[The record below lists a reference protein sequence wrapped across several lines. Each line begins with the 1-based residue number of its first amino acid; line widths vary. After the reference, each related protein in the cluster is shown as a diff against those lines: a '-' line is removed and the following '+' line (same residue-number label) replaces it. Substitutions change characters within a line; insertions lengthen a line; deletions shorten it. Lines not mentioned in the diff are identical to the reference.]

1 MGEFKATFN
10 FDEVIAFRN
19 ALKIHKAI
27 IEASSDSAYELAY
40 NKEYINICAALESVE
55 KQLKLTI

>member
-10 FDEVIAFRN
+10 FDEVVAFRN

-27 IEASSDSAYELAY
+27 LEVSSGSAYELSH
-40 NKEYINICAALESVE
+40 NKEYIDICKALESVE
-55 KQLKLTI
+55 KHL